1 MSRFKQVWVS
11 FFRQSQGFGMIEAAV
26 TLPLFLLITFGVM
39 EFGNMYMARY
49 QALEVAS
56 SVSDYLQ
63 ANPSASSAD
72 LQTFVTNLGF
82 GSLKNTGSGED
93 NNVFATIKI
102 QSEKTMMTAAQFDGL
117 CSEGGG
123 KNWVNPWLGGDPADD
138 KNDYYIHICYPYTYN
153 MITPLSGLTGGMIP
167 STKTMNS
174 KALAYIAG
182 EISCPDNQVLQIFT
196 GGSATCVARDG
207 NYSCASG
214 QTLEKI
220 VDGNPVCV
228 AKDGDYTCASGQVL
242 SEVKDGAAVCVNRD
256 ASYACVS
263 GYVLKSVQNGSPT
276 CVDMDQSYTCSGD
289 SVLQATA
296 ATGAV
301 CVDKDKGRY
310 TCPEGEFAYA
320 IEKGVPSCSKVSI
333 SKQPIDV
340 NVCGRIKSKTSDCRQ
355 GEGEPTNNMVV
366 VGIMPDGDV
375 WCAPLNQS
383 ASSCPPAPPEPAE
396 PAVKTSCYRGSEW
409 FRGYS
414 LNEGVCM
421 PIYLFAPEKECSE
434 SSYVNSRCLSHCESI
449 PEKYR
454 KYYMHFAGDFGIV
467 GFGCML
473 KSRDPEVNPPET
485 PPATSC
491 PNGYSLKGGE
501 ASWLAPWPTCM
512 PNEVTSI
519 ANICDDPDPAK
530 KAIIN
535 FYKSKG
541 RCADADG
548 LEWWADSYRRNP
560 ERTLIEIELLYKAD
574 INHNDRSSG
583 SLTDANYMRKMC
595 NVLSESHRFYYKHVD
610 STTSPKCI
618 LRY

>member
-1 MSRFKQVWVS
+1 
-11 FFRQSQGFGMIEAAV
+11 MIEAAV

-39 EFGNMYMARY
+39 EFGNMYMSRY
-49 QALEVAS
+49 QALDVAS
-56 SVSDYLQ
+56 SVRDYLQ

-72 LQTFVTNLGF
+72 LETFVTNLGF

-102 QSEKTMMTAAQFDGL
+102 QSEKTVMTAAQFDGL

-153 MITPLSGLTGGMIP
+153 MITPLSGLTGGVIP
-167 STKTMNS
+167 STKIMNS

-182 EISCPDNQVLQIFT
+182 EISCPDNQVLQSFT

-383 ASSCPPAPPEPAE
+383 ASSCPPAPP
-396 PAVKTSCYRGSEW
+396 VKTCYRSIET

-421 PIYLFAPEKECSE
+421 PNIL
-434 SSYVNSRCLSHCESI
+434 YVELPITDPLTGAQLTKCHDPYNSRDRCISLCKSI
-449 PEKYR
+449 PERYWE
-454 KYYMHFAGDFGIV
+454 YYQFFG
-467 GFGCML
+467 GTFGNGCML
-473 KSRDPEVNPPET
+473 KSRDPEVDLPET
-485 PPATSC
+485 PPATSTSC
-491 PNGYSLKGGE
+491 PNGYSLKSGGP
-501 ASWLAPWPTCM
+501 SWLAPTCM
-512 PNEVTSI
+512 ANEVTSI

-560 ERTLIEIELLYKAD
+560 EQTLIEIETLYNVD
-574 INHNDRSSG
+574 INYYDRFSG
-583 SLTDANYMRKMC
+583 SQTDANYMRKMC
-595 NVLSESHRFYYKHVD
+595 NVTESHRIFYKHVD

-618 LRY
+618 LWW